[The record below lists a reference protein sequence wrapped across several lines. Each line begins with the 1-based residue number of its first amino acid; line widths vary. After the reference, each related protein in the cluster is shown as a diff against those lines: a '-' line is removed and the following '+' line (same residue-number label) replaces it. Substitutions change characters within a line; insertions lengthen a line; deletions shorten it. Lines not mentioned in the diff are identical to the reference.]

1 MIAGVDEV
9 GYGALVGDVVAAAV
23 ILPVKHNIVGIKDS
37 KQLTA
42 SKREEL
48 YAKICEKA
56 IAWSIAAA
64 THLEIDQM
72 NILRASHLAMQRAVA
87 GLQVRPSKI
96 LVDGNKCPDF
106 SVPVEAIING
116 DALVEQISAASILA
130 KVHRDRLMLELDQ
143 KYPAYGFAKHKGY
156 STAEH
161 LLALDKLGPIKQHR
175 RSYAPVELA
184 LRRHRA
190 LLEV

>member
-184 LRRHRA
+184 LRRHA